1 MSENLTFKSLG
12 LRDYDGVWQS
22 MKSHIREENFKNE
35 IWFLEHTP
43 VFTLGTAADQKHIL
57 NAKGIPVIQSD
68 RGGEVTYH
76 GPGQL
81 VIYFMI
87 DVKRSKLGPKILVKT
102 LQEFTKSLLKE
113 YSIDSEFIDGAP
125 GVYVNEKKIAS
136 IGLRIS
142 KGKTYHGISINVDM
156 DLAPFSYINPC
167 GYEGLKVIQIKD
179 LNNSLTKTNIVGTP
193 FVKKIVEEESINS
206 KVLNDIK
213 NKNSKDEKIK
223 SEKNT
228 DLDEKIN
235 NIFK

>member
-12 LRDYDGVWQS
+12 LRDYDDTWQS
-22 MKSHIREENFKNE
+22 MKSHIREEDFKNE
-35 IWFLEHTP
+35 IWFIEHPP
-43 VFTLGTAADQKHIL
+43 VFTLGTAADQKHIF
-57 NAKGIPVIQSD
+57 NPKDIPVVQSD

-87 DVKRSKLGPKILVKT
+87 DVKRLKLGPKTLVKS

-113 YSIDSEFIDGAP
+113 YSIDSKFIDGAP

-156 DLAPFSYINPC
+156 DLTPFSYINPC
-167 GYEGLKVIQIKD
+167 GYQGLEVTQIKE
-179 LNNSLTKTNIVGTP
+179 LNNQVTIKD
-193 FVKKIVEEESINS
+193 VERLAIELLEP
-206 KVLNDIK
+206 
-213 NKNSKDEKIK
+213 
-223 SEKNT
+223 
-228 DLDEKIN
+228 
-235 NIFK
+235 IF